1 MLISDV
7 IAHFGSVEKAE
18 QICGF
23 NMRKAGISE
32 MRPIS
37 QMRVYIASGGE
48 LAIDD
53 NVMTLIMQIARIESK
68 RMMSQEREIIV
79 YACDHEPNASI
90 DCANIRV

>member
-7 IAHFGSVEKAE
+7 VNYFGIEKAE

-23 NMRKAGISE
+23 NMRKHGVSE
-32 MRPIS
+32 MRPIA

-53 NVMTLIMQIARIESK
+53 NIMVLIKQIARIESK
-68 RMMSQEREIIV
+68 KISREIIV
-79 YACDHEPNASI
+79 YGYEPDANSSI
-90 DCANIRV
+90 DSATIGI